1 LRGSGA
7 GQHECDENSPRNSWE
22 NQQRGFA
29 LTPRGGN
36 RHGYFQNTLLSRTRK
51 RPAAVRAR
59 MKIKEIQLAEDKLYK
74 AEYLGSGTFNI
85 SKPKRTKAKRR
96 QTNLKN
102 PQRGA
107 RK

>member
-1 LRGSGA
+1 MLGESI
-7 GQHECDENSPRNSWE
+7 
-22 NQQRGFA
+22 
-29 LTPRGGN
+29 
-36 RHGYFQNTLLSRTRK
+36 RTRSRRGPSDSSYNGK
-51 RPAAVRAR
+51 FLE
-59 MKIKEIQLAEDKLYK
+59 EIGLAEDKTYK

-96 QTNLKN
+96 QTKLRN